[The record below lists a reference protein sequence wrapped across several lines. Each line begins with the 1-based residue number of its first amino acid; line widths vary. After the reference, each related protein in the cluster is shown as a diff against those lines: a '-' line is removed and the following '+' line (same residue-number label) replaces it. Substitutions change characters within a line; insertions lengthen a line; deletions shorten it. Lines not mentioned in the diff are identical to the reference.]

1 MDHASTRS
9 FLTNHESMPLH
20 ATILQELVAV
30 LRETKASY
38 LTAANS
44 CGQPEEVEISTFLS
58 ECQIQQELL
67 SDHAER

>member
-20 ATILQELVAV
+20 PMILQELVAV

-38 LTAANS
+38 LTAANP
-44 CGQPEEVEISTFLS
+44 CGQPEEVEIATFLS
-58 ECQIQQELL
+58 ECQQQQGLL
-67 SDHAER
+67 SDCAEH